1 MPSSAVRSEVPIS
14 SASIPSTAAMAP
26 ALRTAS
32 GLSIIATT
40 STALFSAAC
49 ASALPGAL
57 KPNTAGG
64 PPQLRCPI
72 GG

>member
-1 MPSSAVRSEVPIS
+1 MPIS
-14 SASIPSTAAMAP
+14 SASIPSTAAIA
-26 ALRTAS
+26 AAFSTAC

-40 STALFSAAC
+40 STAWFSAAC
-49 ASALPGAL
+49 ACAFPGGR